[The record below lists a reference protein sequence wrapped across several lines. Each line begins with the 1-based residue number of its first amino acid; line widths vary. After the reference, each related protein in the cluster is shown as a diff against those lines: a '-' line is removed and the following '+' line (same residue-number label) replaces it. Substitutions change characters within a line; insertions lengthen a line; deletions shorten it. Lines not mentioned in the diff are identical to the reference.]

1 MDKAILGYCRLG
13 YFRLGVYNDAWDKLK
28 TRFETLGSTDV
39 TRKRLML
46 GSRDSTTGWY
56 AKQYEDIDIEAVIIP
71 RAATYMALQAGLYVR
86 LDALAITADPLA
98 EGDKLKTATGQY
110 YEVET
115 VQEHY
120 LGDSFWFRECDLT
133 LLPFEDLTGGSYTES
148 NVQDARYRT
157 KVYLETYL
165 SDSALPNYIV
175 AYGNPDYPITRV
187 FKEKGIDVVFSIGE
201 PNSTPLM
208 GHDQTPYG
216 YEEHIPIT
224 IFCIDK
230 SNITGTKLKWQA
242 ETELRRVLETY
253 PLGSL
258 RSLERRR
265 DNDTRLGSTILY
277 STELILNYRR
287 STS

>member
-13 YFRLGVYNDAWDKLK
+13 HFRLGVYNDAWDKLK
-28 TRFETLGSTDV
+28 TRVETLGNTDV
-39 TRKRLML
+39 TRKRLTL

-56 AKQYEDIDIEAVIIP
+56 TKQYEDIDIEAVIIP
-71 RAATYMALQAGLYVR
+71 RAATSIALQAGLYVR
-86 LDALAITADPLA
+86 LDALAITVDPLA
-98 EGDKLKTATGQY
+98 EGDKLKTGTGQY

-115 VQEHY
+115 VKEHY

-148 NVQDARYRT
+148 SVQDTRYRT

-165 SDSALPNYIV
+165 SSSALPNYIV

-187 FKEKGIDVVFSIGE
+187 FKEKGIDVIFSISE

-216 YEEHIPIT
+216 YEEHVPIT

-242 ETELRRVLETY
+242 ETELRRILETY

-265 DNDTRLGSTILY
+265 DNDIRIGSTILY
-277 STELILNYRR
+277 STEFILNYRR